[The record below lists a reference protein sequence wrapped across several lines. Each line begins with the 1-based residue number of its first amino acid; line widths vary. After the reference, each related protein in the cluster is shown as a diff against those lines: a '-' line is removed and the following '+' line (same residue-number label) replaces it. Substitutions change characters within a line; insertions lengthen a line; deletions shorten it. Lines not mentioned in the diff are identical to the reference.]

1 MTRVIWK
8 SIKDK
13 VQELSLYPRLHF
25 IFAFIFFNVVCLN
38 VFQLIT
44 PFVEL
49 DIKYFDLGLPH
60 RDATDDK
67 VTIESAEATKKYV
80 FLTLPYVASLLY
92 CVEYLLIFD
101 ACIFVL
107 GIMLPSS
114 VPPSL
119 QVCFNRYICLAVE
132 FHFTNY

>member
-13 VQELSLYPRLHF
+13 VQELSLPTPSFYFR
-25 IFAFIFFNVVCLN
+25 IYFFFYFVCLN

-80 FLTLPYVASLLY
+80 FLTLPYVASLLF

-101 ACIFVL
+101 ACNFVL
-107 GIMLPSS
+107 GIMLQSS

-119 QVCFNRYICLAVE
+119 QVCFNNYICLAVE
-132 FHFTNY
+132 FRFTNY